1 MIKEIDKKQKD
12 SMNKTLE
19 ALKHELSTLRAG
31 RASVS
36 LLDKIFVDYYGT
48 PTPVNQMA
56 NISVPEARALLI
68 QPWDKTCIGNIEKA
82 ILKSELGITPVN
94 DGNIIRL
101 TIPVLTEER
110 RKELVK
116 LVKKYGEEAKVVV
129 RNARRDSND
138 AIKKLTK
145 NGEVSED
152 DAKRA
157 QDKVQDITDEYIKKV
172 EEIIETKENEI
183 MEI

>member
-1 MIKEIDKKQKD
+1 MIKEINKKQKE

-36 LLDKIFVDYYGT
+36 LLDKISVDYYGT
-48 PTPVNQMA
+48 LTPVNQMA
-56 NISVPEARALLI
+56 NVSIPEARVLLI
-68 QPWDKTCIGNIEKA
+68 QPWDKTSIGNIEKA
-82 ILKSELGITPVN
+82 ILKSELGITPAN
-94 DGNIIRL
+94 DGNVIRL
-101 TIPVLTEER
+101 VIPALTEER

-116 LVKKYGEEAKVVV
+116 LVKKYGEEAKVVI

-138 AIKKLTK
+138 SIKKMTK
-145 NGEVSED
+145 NGDVSED

-157 QDKVQDITDEYIKKV
+157 QDEVQEITNEYIKKV
-172 EEIIETKENEI
+172 EEIIELKENEV
-183 MEI
+183 MEV